1 MGRLIMKPFNLEEY
15 LANPSRKVVTL
26 DGRKVRR
33 ILCTDAR
40 GNYPIIALVERHD
53 GTVDDAVAYTK
64 DGKYLDGVELSIRD
78 LFFAPEKHERWIN
91 LYKDDGIVYASMD
104 TFDTKKEADFQ
115 GNAVI
120 VAAQEAVFQEHVP
133 GADHIDPVSVQ
144 NPVDKVDILYSDI
157 GLG

>member
-40 GNYPIIALVERHD
+40 GNYPIIALVARHD

-64 DGKYLDGVELSIRD
+64 DGTSLDGVALSIRD

-104 TFDTKKEADFQ
+104 TFNTKKEAE
-115 GNAVI
+115 
-120 VAAQEAVFQEHVP
+120 AASCSTCIATVKIEWEE
-133 GADHIDPVSVQ
+133 
-144 NPVDKVDILYSDI
+144 
-157 GLG
+157 